1 MQEVGIVV
9 RVTLEPGRLRARV
22 KDLDEHVWRWQV
34 RVRRGGDGRD
44 LIKARTPR
52 AELVV
57 PEVDD
62 AEGPFA
68 GYELTVSCAKVW
80 LQQR

>member
-1 MQEVGIVV
+1 M
-9 RVTLEPGRLRARV
+9 
-22 KDLDEHVWRWQV
+22 
-34 RVRRGGDGRD
+34 RVRRGGDSHD
-44 LIKARTPR
+44 LSKARMPW

-68 GYELTVSCAKVW
+68 GYELSVSRAEVW